1 MKLDADSRTL
11 GDLTGRTVLI
21 TGASS
26 GIGAAMVTRFL
37 AAGAR
42 VHGVARRGE
51 EMERQWPQALTAGRF
66 VAHALDVSDG
76 AAVQALMDELAETDP
91 LDTLVLA
98 AGRNLNPRAFAEVS
112 FEAFDELMR
121 VNLSGVFY
129 FVRAGIG
136 QLRASTGDVVIVS
149 SVSALWPDHS
159 GPAYQASKAAL
170 VALARGV
177 ARDEHANGVRVT
189 TIMPAFVNTPIVDRR
204 PVPPPPEMRALFIQ
218 PQDVAEAA
226 LAAITIPGR
235 TTVSEITLT
244 ATRIQSVGNTQDA
257 NPEIP
262 ETLRAEL
269 GMGGGETASPVS
281 GSPG

>member
-1 MKLDADSRTL
+1 MKLDANSRTL

-26 GIGAAMVTRFL
+26 GIGAATVTRFL

-42 VHGVARRGE
+42 VHGVARRGG
-51 EMERQWPQALTAGRF
+51 EMSALWPEAAADGRF
-66 VAHALDVSDG
+66 VPHALDVSDG
-76 AAVQALMDELAETDP
+76 DAVQTLMDELADSDP

-98 AGRNLNPRAFAEVS
+98 AGGNVNPREFGELT
-112 FEAFDELMR
+112 FGAFDDLMK

-129 FVRAGIG
+129 FMRAGIA

-177 ARDEHANGVRVT
+177 ARDEHAHGVRVT
-189 TIMPAFVNTPIVDRR
+189 TIMPAFVNTAIVDRR
-204 PVPPPPEMRALFIQ
+204 PVPPPAALRELFIQ

-235 TTVSEITLT
+235 TTVAEITLT
-244 ATRIQSVGNTQDA
+244 ATRIQSIGNTQNA
-257 NPEIP
+257 NPAIP
-262 ETLRAEL
+262 AALREEL
-269 GMGGGETASPVS
+269 GLDPR
-281 GSPG
+281 

>member
-1 MKLDADSRTL
+1 MRLDPDVRTL
-11 GDLTGRTVLI
+11 GDLTGRTVLV

-26 GIGAAMVTRFL
+26 GIGAATVTRFL

-51 EMERQWPQALTAGRF
+51 EMERQWPEEIAEGRF
-66 VAHALDVSDG
+66 HAHPLDVSDG
-76 AAVQALMDELAETDP
+76 EAAQALMDELAENDP
-91 LDTLVLA
+91 VDTMVLA
-98 AGRNLNPRAFAEVS
+98 AGRNVNPRAFGEVS
-112 FEAFDELMR
+112 FEAFDELMK
-121 VNLSGVFY
+121 VNISGVFY
-129 FVRAGIG
+129 FLRAGVQ
-136 QLRASTGDVVIVS
+136 QLRDSRGDAVLIS

-170 VALARGV
+170 VAMARGI
-177 ARDEHANGVRVT
+177 ARDEHAHGVRVT

-204 PVPPPPEMRALFIQ
+204 PVPPPAELRGLFIQ

-226 LAAITIPGR
+226 LAAITLPGR

-244 ATRIQSVGNTQDA
+244 ATRLQSIGNTQNA

-262 ETLRAEL
+262 EELRAEL
-269 GMGGGETASPVS
+269 GL
-281 GSPG
+281 

>member
-1 MKLDADSRTL
+1 MRLDANERTL
-11 GDLTGRTVLI
+11 GDLTGRTVLV

-26 GIGAAMVTRFL
+26 GIGEATVTRFL

-42 VHGVARRGE
+42 VHGVARRGD
-51 EMERQWPQALTAGRF
+51 EMARLWPDAVVEGRF
-66 VAHALDVSDG
+66 VPHALDVSDG
-76 AAVQALMDELAETDP
+76 DGVQALMDELSTSDP

-98 AGRNLNPRAFAEVS
+98 AGRNINPRAFGEVS
-112 FEAFDELMR
+112 FNAFDDLMK

-129 FVRAGIG
+129 FLRAGIG
-136 QLRASTGDVVIVS
+136 QLRDSTGDVVIIS

-177 ARDEHANGVRVT
+177 ARDEHAEGVPVT
-189 TIMPAFVNTPIVDRR
+189 AIMPAFVNTPIVDRR
-204 PVPPPPEMRALFIQ
+204 PVPLPAEVRGLLIQ

-226 LAAITIPGR
+226 LAAITLPGR

-244 ATRIQSVGNTQDA
+244 ATRIQSIGNTQVA

-262 ETLRAEL
+262 SALRTERH
-269 GMGGGETASPVS
+269 
-281 GSPG
+281 

>member
-1 MKLDADSRTL
+1 MRLDADTRTL
-11 GDLTGRTVLI
+11 GDLTGRTVLV

-26 GIGAAMVTRFL
+26 GIGAAVVTRFL

-42 VHGVARRGE
+42 VHGVARRRD
-51 EMERQWPQALTAGRF
+51 EMERRWAAERAAERF
-66 VAHALDVSDG
+66 VPHPLDVSDG
-76 AAVQALMDELAETDP
+76 DAVQALMDRLAATDP
-91 LDTLVLA
+91 VDTLVLA
-98 AGRNLNPRAFAEVS
+98 AGRNVNPRTFGEVS
-112 FEAFDELMR
+112 FEAFDDLMR

-129 FVRAGIG
+129 FLRAGID
-136 QLRASTGDVVIVS
+136 QLRDSRGDAVIVS

-189 TIMPAFVNTPIVDRR
+189 TVMPAFVNTPIVDRR
-204 PVPPPPEMRALFIQ
+204 PVPPPPGLRSLFIQ
-218 PQDVAEAA
+218 PEDVAETA

-244 ATRIQSVGNTQDA
+244 ATRIQSIGNTQNA

-262 ETLRAEL
+262 ESLRGEL
-269 GMGGGETASPVS
+269 GLEA
-281 GSPG
+281 